1 MLHSTSRTSPLV
13 FLCVFL
19 FVGDGFQSFLRS
31 NKRTSMMETIHL
43 LDELLEKKGAGLCAS
58 LWRGE
63 LASVERSLVSAITA
77 FGGARTQSL

>member
-1 MLHSTSRTSPLV
+1 
-13 FLCVFL
+13 
-19 FVGDGFQSFLRS
+19 
-31 NKRTSMMETIHL
+31 METIHL